1 MDSKDLNQL
10 LIKDTILI
18 IKKLIVSEKLLK
30 DNTEKNILKHLGS
43 WLGIMTLA
51 RNKPILSKDLE
62 LKELIYDAYQNGKL
76 TAIIPFIC
84 RILDHSLKTKVF
96 HPKNPW
102 IQAIMSILFELFNK
116 SQLRITLRFEIENIF
131 KKLEIDMNQ
140 VNQSRVLDQFVVNPN
155 SIDFTRVSLF

>member
-1 MDSKDLNQL
+1 
-10 LIKDTILI
+10 LI
-18 IKKLIVSEKLLK
+18 IKKLIISEKLLK

-84 RILDHSLKTKVF
+84 RILEHSFKTKVF

-102 IQAIMSILFELFNK
+102 IQAIMAILIELFHKN
-116 SQLRITLRFEIENIF
+116 QLKINIRFEIENIF

-140 VNQSRVLDQFVVNPN
+140 VNQTRILENYVVNQN
-155 SIDFTRVSLF
+155 SPDFTKVLFPHLKYNLLG